1 MTPQQ
6 QLQRMLTPGQWP
18 GIAVINGQDIGSL
31 WQQDNDDPVIHDGP
45 FKTSWAH
52 TISPPGS
59 FIFHI
64 QRFIA
69 WQCRKMKNKR
79 SRWADGMGQR
89 GFEWSVMNHGII
101 IILLP

>member
-45 FKTSWAH
+45 FKTSLAH

-59 FIFHI
+59 FIFH
-64 QRFIA
+64 FSTLPGDEPLN
-69 WQCRKMKNKR
+69 MKNKR
-79 SRWADGMGQR
+79 SRWADGMGPR

-101 IILLP
+101 IIL

>member
-1 MTPQQ
+1 
-6 QLQRMLTPGQWP
+6 MLTPGQWP

-59 FIFHI
+59 FIFH
-64 QRFIA
+64 F
-69 WQCRKMKNKR
+69 
-79 SRWADGMGQR
+79 ST
-89 GFEWSVMNHGII
+89 
-101 IILLP
+101 LPGDEPLNMSFGSDVFVRRLFDEGWRP